1 MAINITNEEADKL
14 IRKFA
19 KLTGRNL
26 TDAIILAVNEAIES
40 RVNTETP
47 METAERLRKKHGIR
61 LTAQAREPLP
71 PSVFNEMWEDK

>member
-26 TDAIILAVNEAIES
+26 TDAIILAVNEAIDS

-61 LTAQAREPLP
+61 LTAQAREPFP
-71 PSVFNEMWEDK
+71 VRIQ